1 MGSQEIKRL
10 PKPFKVYLIQDFA
23 PYLYDPWVVEQTVIA
38 ETDRRYHF
46 AGVTLS
52 EEKSVCFQTEAE
64 AYQRIILHLEA
75 QQKRIQDQ
83 IAKFKTTLSSIKDNG

>member
-10 PKPFKVYLIQDFA
+10 PKPFKVYLIQDDCVM
-23 PYLYDPWVVEQTVIA
+23 YDPWVVEQTVIA

-75 QQKRIQDQ
+75 KQKRIQDQ
-83 IAKFKTTLSSIKDNG
+83 IAKFKTTLSSIKDKT